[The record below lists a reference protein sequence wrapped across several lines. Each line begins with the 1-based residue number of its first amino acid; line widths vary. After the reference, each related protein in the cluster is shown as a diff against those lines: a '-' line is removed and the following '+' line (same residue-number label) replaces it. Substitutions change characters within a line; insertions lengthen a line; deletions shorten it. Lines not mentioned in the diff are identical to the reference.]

1 LLHFIRSWVLAAAM
15 LPSFSALAQGEK
27 VTIAKT
33 GVQLRVDGVG
43 LHKRAGDSAPTDSQS
58 LVIRNARI
66 LVTGD
71 LSEAISY
78 TLRLDVKN
86 ALYSSENVGQDTS
99 IAALDRAYVEQHFLP
114 WLALKVGRMPLM
126 SGAIESD
133 YSSMDR
139 YYESYFVELVSYQVA
154 PITTGIDLSAT
165 TSAHTFSLQVFNGVQ
180 ETTGVNKGLQQAA
193 DLSTAVG
200 YRGSLFGGM
209 IKPIV
214 SYNQFVRIRGGKGS
228 ERDDTTMFRAGGVG
242 AQFSVAGADLDLEY
256 DVFRKPGFRFYTW
269 DGAGVARAID
279 NPQDELRTVVTQL
292 AYFDSQTHL
301 RPFVKWSQ
309 DRNKMAGEERRNY
322 VRYAYGVEYRPL
334 PKGFRYHA
342 VVVDQQDS
350 DRLTN
355 ASRVTTASRKYILGL
370 AAKI

>member
-1 LLHFIRSWVLAAAM
+1 MACTMLLPFNAI
-15 LPSFSALAQGEK
+15 AQGEK
-27 VTIAKT
+27 VTIAKA
-33 GVQLRVDGVG
+33 GVQLRVEGVAV
-43 LHKRAGDSAPTDSQS
+43 HKRAGDAAATDSQS
-58 LVIRNARI
+58 LVVRTARI

-86 ALYSSENVGQDTS
+86 ALYSSDNVGQDTS
-99 IAALDRAYVEQHFLP
+99 IAALDRAYIEQNLLP
-114 WLALKVGRMPLM
+114 WLSLKVGRMPLM

-165 TSAHTFSLQVFNGVQ
+165 IATHTFSLQVFNGVQ

-193 DLSTAVG
+193 DLSTVVG
-200 YRGSLFGGM
+200 YRGSLIGGM

-214 SYNQFVRIRGGKGS
+214 TYDQFVRIRGGKGS
-228 ERDDTTMFRAGGVG
+228 QRDDTTTFRAGGVG
-242 AQFSVAGADLDLEY
+242 AQFSIVGVDLDLEY
-256 DVFRKPGFRFYTW
+256 DVFKKPGFRFYTW
-269 DGAGVARAID
+269 DGAGVAKAVD
-279 NPQDELRTVVTQL
+279 NPKDELRTVVTQL
-292 AYFDSQTHL
+292 AYNDKPTHL

-309 DRNKMAGEERRNY
+309 DLSTVAGEERRNY
-322 VRYAYGVEYRPL
+322 VRYAYGVEYRPWA
-334 PKGFRYHA
+334 KGFRYHA
-342 VVVDQQDS
+342 VAVDQQDS
-350 DRLTN
+350 DRLTT
-355 ASRVTTASRKYILGL
+355 AGRVTTATRKYILGL